1 LFLVRLAIGQSA
13 EINDALDRV
22 DMNIESTDHRVS
34 YIGRLDLGGDDG
46 IVDDRTG
53 TGQKG
58 TVRKAGSGNVSDTW
72 GKSRSDSG

>member
-1 LFLVRLAIGQSA
+1 
-13 EINDALDRV
+13 
-22 DMNIESTDHRVS
+22 MNIESTDHRVS

-72 GKSRSDSG
+72 GKSRSDSGQERKRFDGVSHCALLCAW